1 VINIRNVEVGQLH
14 MEVNELRQLLH
25 ECRERETVAEEAVEE
40 AKMEVRS

>member
-1 VINIRNVEVGQLH
+1 MSEEVGQLR